1 MVVIEVSA
9 ADKEFEDLCFEFGV
23 ELDDIVS
30 VVSCFWVEFVNPGTS
45 HAHHSVRVELV
56 GSIIWEDWHNIT
68 HELEI
73 KAWSVEGTVST
84 SNPVPK

>member
-1 MVVIEVSA
+1 MNLFGDFLFQCEHEESMVVIEVSA

-56 GSIIWEDWHNIT
+56 GSII
-68 HELEI
+68 
-73 KAWSVEGTVST
+73 
-84 SNPVPK
+84 